1 MITTHHGKTAIDK
14 KTLSGKKSR
23 EGVYWSYMAH
33 PPKSLQGTLWSAE
46 VDTMDLEKDKHYIIH
61 QIFSHGSLE
70 DMFWILRTYP
80 RDSIRHVFTTVPYKD
95 YRAPRFYFI
104 KNFLLHLQDTP
115 MNERRYVKNIP
126 RDIRS

>member
-1 MITTHHGKTAIDK
+1 
-14 KTLSGKKSR
+14 
-23 EGVYWSYMAH
+23 MAH
-33 PPKSLQGTLWSAE
+33 PPKSLQGTLWSAD
-46 VDTMDLEKDKHYIIH
+46 VNTMDLEKDKGYIIH
-61 QIFSHGSLE
+61 QAFSHGSLE

-80 RDSIRHVFTTVPYKD
+80 RDVIRHVFATVPYKD

-104 KNFLLHLQDTP
+104 KNFLLQLRDTP